1 MANYFESINCFNEQ
15 INLSFISIF
24 NKLDVAKDT
33 SRAKELIKADISQI
47 ATPIQEHTDIVKW
60 INSSGIYQNCDG
72 LVTNL
77 EYDIILSLS
86 VADCTPICLFDP
98 VSKNYGLIHSGWKGT
113 SKKISNSALELILKK
128 GAKLQDIL
136 VYLGPSISQKNYE
149 VDIDVAS
156 LFSKNN
162 YILSDKKY
170 LLDIKSQIK
179 SDIIDMGVD
188 PQNIYSSDRCT
199 FNDLNLCSYR
209 RDGKNAGRM
218 IFLMGK
224 YNGRN

>member
-1 MANYFESINCFNEQ
+1 MTNYFKSIDCFSNQ
-15 INLSFISIF
+15 INLSFASIA
-24 NKLDVAKDT
+24 NKLDIIKDT
-33 SRAKELIKADISQI
+33 NTASDIIKIDANKI
-47 ATPIQEHTDIVKW
+47 ATPVQEHTDIVKW
-60 INSSGIYQNCDG
+60 INSSGIYENCDG
-72 LVTNL
+72 LITNL
-77 EYDIILSLS
+77 EYDITLSLS
-86 VADCTPICLFDP
+86 VADCTPVCLFDP
-98 VSKNYGLIHSGWKGT
+98 FNKNYGLVHSGWKGT
-113 SKKISNSALELILKK
+113 SEKISNNALELILSK
-128 GAKLQDIL
+128 GSKLKDIL

-162 YILSDKKY
+162 YILSGEKY

-188 PQNIYSSDRCT
+188 PQNIYLSDECT

-209 RDGKNAGRM
+209 RDGENAGRM